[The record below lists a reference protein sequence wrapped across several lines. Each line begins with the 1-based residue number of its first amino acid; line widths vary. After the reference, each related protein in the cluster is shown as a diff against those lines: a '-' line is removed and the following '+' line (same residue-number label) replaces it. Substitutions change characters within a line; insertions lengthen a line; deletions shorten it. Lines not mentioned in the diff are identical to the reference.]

1 MKKIV
6 CLILSLSIICSSMN
20 LNCFANAKDDVNNMQ
35 SYEYLDPDEKTLE
48 EFYSELEKYEDTK
61 DLAQEEPENRP
72 LNSYNNYGNKNLSP
86 AKSIL
91 LGMMVVRNVL
101 ETLPQML
108 FDFVKKYIKLIG
120 SVSVSA
126 VIFFKL
132 FDKGMIEDIF

>member
-20 LNCFANAKDDVNNMQ
+20 LNCFANVQNGVNNIQ
-35 SYEYLDPDEKTLE
+35 DYEDLNLDENTFE
-48 EFYSELEKYEDTK
+48 QIYSELEKYKNTK
-61 DLAQEEPENRP
+61 DLAQEKQENKP
-72 LNSYNNYGNKNLSP
+72 LNSYNNYGDKNLSS

-91 LGMMVVRNVL
+91 LGMLVVRNVL
-101 ETLPQML
+101 ETLPRML
-108 FDFVKKYIKLIG
+108 FDFVRKYIKFIG
-120 SVSVSA
+120 SVSLSV